1 LPSASFTPQ
10 LRPLS
15 IGETLDAGFRLLR
28 ARFGT
33 LIVCVLVPMVPLSI
47 IATVIEASTNDQAF
61 DVNATTTST
70 TDDGAVIAGTLI
82 SALIQGAAAALA
94 IAACFR
100 VVSSAYLGER
110 AEAGPSLRYGLSR
123 LLPLIVAYITLS
135 IVLAISALF
144 LLIPAI
150 FLGVKWCVTFAAIVA
165 ERAGPF
171 SAMGRSWE
179 LTGGHWWRT
188 FGTLLV
194 VGLIALVLYLAVV
207 AGLGGTIAAS
217 EDMSEVTYA
226 TLATA
231 LTVILFAILYPLVA
245 SIITVIYYDL
255 RVRNEGFDLQLLAQ
269 GVGADTSRFE
279 TAPERPAAAPAPGS
293 TPPPSSAGGF
303 APPEGPVTSS

>member
-1 LPSASFTPQ
+1 LPSSSFTPQ

-33 LIVCVLVPMVPLSI
+33 LLVCVLVPMVPLSI
-47 IATVIEASTNDQAF
+47 ISTIIVASTDDQAF
-61 DVNATTTST
+61 DVNSTTTTS
-70 TDDGAVIAGTLI
+70 DDGAAIAGTLI
-82 SALIQGAAAALA
+82 GALIQGAAAALA
-94 IAACFR
+94 VAACFR
-100 VVSSAYLGER
+100 VISSSYLGER

-123 LLPLIVAYITLS
+123 LLPLMVAYIALS
-135 IVLAISALF
+135 IVLGISLFF

-150 FLGVKWCVTFAAIVA
+150 FLAVKWSVTFAAIVA

-171 SAMGRSWE
+171 RAMGRSWE
-179 LTGGHWWRT
+179 LTRGHWWRV

-194 VGLIALVLYLAVV
+194 VVLIALVLYLAVV
-207 AGLGGTIAAS
+207 AGLGGAIATS
-217 EDMSEVTYA
+217 DDMSEFTYA
-226 TLATA
+226 ILTTA

-279 TAPERPAAAPAPGS
+279 SAPERPSAS
-293 TPPPSSAGGF
+293 TPPPQPRPEGGF
-303 APPEGPVTSS
+303 TAPS